1 LEIWR
6 TQNGTVGP
14 VRVKH
19 PNLNPNLASGLV
31 QFESGPKFGTE
42 PSHHYVDDNFLHVVV
57 RFLSLDFQ
65 DAAGYYPM
73 TRGDISP
80 SEKVDAESILT
91 NIRLDESGPTPP
103 LPAFNY
109 KTSPT
114 YFKCDIADQGSS
126 FVSVTF
132 TPDQLVIPGD
142 FVHVNVKLLCLTHDP
157 RLRIASVSL
166 RVIVP
171 DNDVRI
177 VEPRNL
183 SIGEGVVVVHRTDR
197 ANRDRAGE
205 VRLGTGRAET
215 RTTEETIIQLSGEEA
230 IYCDIRGDL
239 DNNNA
244 VWSVKA
250 NGSQGIRG
258 NVEQLSFALGRQPR
272 EILYIC
278 SVSAMMDGESVPITR
293 HVRSGARSWV
303 RWIGKENWL
312 SFLQYFRF

>member
-1 LEIWR
+1 MSNKLRI
-6 TQNGTVGP
+6 
-14 VRVKH
+14 
-19 PNLNPNLASGLV
+19 
-31 QFESGPKFGTE
+31 
-42 PSHHYVDDNFLHVVV
+42 VDYHFLHVVV

-65 DAAGYYPM
+65 AAAPGHYPA
-73 TRGDISP
+73 RAGNIPS
-80 SEKVDAESILT
+80 SEKGDAESVLT
-91 NIRLDESGPTPP
+91 NFRPDECGPTPP
-103 LPAFNY
+103 LPGFNH
-109 KTSPT
+109 KTAPT
-114 YFKCDIADQGSS
+114 YFKCNIADEGSS

-142 FVHVNVKLLCLTHDP
+142 LVRVNVKLLCLTHDP

-171 DNDVRI
+171 DNDVRS

-183 SIGEGVVVVHRTDR
+183 LIGEGVVVVHRTDR

-205 VRLGTGRAET
+205 LRLGTGRAET
-215 RTTEETIIQLSGEEA
+215 RTTEETIIQRSGEEA

-258 NVEQLSFALGRQPR
+258 NVEQLSFALGRPPR
-272 EILYIC
+272 EILYMC

-303 RWIGKENWL
+303 RWIGKEYWL
-312 SFLQYFRF
+312 SFLQYSRF

>member
-1 LEIWR
+1 
-6 TQNGTVGP
+6 
-14 VRVKH
+14 
-19 PNLNPNLASGLV
+19 
-31 QFESGPKFGTE
+31 
-42 PSHHYVDDNFLHVVV
+42 
-57 RFLSLDFQ
+57 LSLDFQ
-65 DAAGYYPM
+65 AATPGRYPK
-73 TRGDISP
+73 TWGNRSS
-80 SEKVDAESILT
+80 SEKVDAESVLT
-91 NIRLDESGPTPP
+91 HIRPDESGSTPP

-109 KTSPT
+109 KTAPT
-114 YFKCDIADQGSS
+114 YFKCNIADQGSS

-142 FVHVNVKLLCLTHDP
+142 AVRVKVKLLCLTHDP

-171 DNDVRI
+171 DNEVRD
-177 VEPRNL
+177 VEPQNL

-197 ANRDRAGE
+197 ANRDRTGE
-205 VRLGTGRAET
+205 LRLGTGRGEA
-215 RTTEETIIQLSGEEA
+215 RTTEETVIQRSGEEA

-250 NGSQGIRG
+250 NGAQGIRG

-312 SFLQYFRF
+312 SFLQHFSF

>member
-1 LEIWR
+1 MWI
-6 TQNGTVGP
+6 TIFDVI
-14 VRVKH
+14 
-19 PNLNPNLASGLV
+19 
-31 QFESGPKFGTE
+31 
-42 PSHHYVDDNFLHVVV
+42 V

-65 DAAGYYPM
+65 AAAPGYY
-73 TRGDISP
+73 REESSSFDIAP
-80 SEKVDAESILT
+80 ERERVDAESILT
-91 NIRLDESGPTPP
+91 NIQLDESGPIPP
-103 LPAFNY
+103 LPAFDFE
-109 KTSPT
+109 TAPT

-132 TPDQLVIPGD
+132 TPDRLVIPGD
-142 FVHVNVKLLCLTHDP
+142 AVHVKVKLLCLTHDP

-171 DNDVRI
+171 DNEVKW

-197 ANRDRAGE
+197 ANTDRAGE
-205 VRLGTGRAET
+205 LRLGTGRAEI
-215 RTTEETIIQLSGEEA
+215 RRTEETTIQRSGEEA

-258 NVEQLSFALGRQPR
+258 NVEQLSFALERKPR
-272 EILYIC
+272 EILYMC

-293 HVRSGARSWV
+293 HVKSGARSWI
-303 RWIGKENWL
+303 RWIGKEAWV
-312 SFLQYFRF
+312 SVLQHYRS